1 MLPVKYV
8 FVSAMGFFLH
18 VFMSAARSTSAT
30 RRGRTGRR
38 REKTI
43 KITPAVTPTSVSLC
57 TVHFATFCHP
67 HNCHLGIS
75 ATFLYVPTQ
84 MSCLIIINLNII
96 MFLVSLLPLTQNS
109 KILSSRIAVATLMA
123 FFKIVSV
130 ANGEDLP

>member
-1 MLPVKYV
+1 MLPAKYSV
-8 FVSAMGFFLH
+8 FCFLLH
-18 VFMSAARSTSAT
+18 LFMLAAPSTSAT

-38 REKTI
+38 REMTK
-43 KITPAVTPTSVSLC
+43 KITSAVTPSSFSLC
-57 TVHFATFCHP
+57 TVHSASSYHP
-67 HNCHLGIS
+67 DSCQLGIS
-75 ATFLYVPTQ
+75 AVFQYEPTQ

-130 ANGEDLP
+130 ANGEDLL